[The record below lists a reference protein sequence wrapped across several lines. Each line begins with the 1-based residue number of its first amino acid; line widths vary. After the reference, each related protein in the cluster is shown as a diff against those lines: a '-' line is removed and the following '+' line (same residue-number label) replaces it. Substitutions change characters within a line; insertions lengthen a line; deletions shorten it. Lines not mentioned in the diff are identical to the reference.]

1 MEGGECLKKS
11 KFLRFRV
18 KSIKNQSLESIR
30 IARFEFITPRNFRYS
45 KTNEGKNGKGKKGS
59 R

>member
-18 KSIKNQSLESIR
+18 QSIKNQSLESIR

-45 KTNEGKNGKGKKGS
+45 KTNGGKNGKGKKGS